1 MNLRR
6 KIVKNA
12 VYFQSGGPTSVI
24 NTSFLGVI
32 KKYQEN
38 DEVDVLYGSKYGIQG
53 LIDDN
58 LILIDKNKDY
68 SSLSKIPGAIL
79 GSARV
84 KLSNEFDKTYYQILD
99 TLKKHSIEY
108 IFINGGND
116 SMDTGNKLLSFL
128 KKENYKCQVVGIC
141 KTIDNDLEEMDFS
154 PGFPSAVNYIVKSIM
169 EISLDTRSYKKGR
182 VTIVETMGRD
192 AGWLCASSFLANDF
206 GYGPDL
212 IYLPEVNFNVNNFL
226 EDVKKVYQEQGRVL
240 VCVSEA
246 LKDNRGNYIF
256 NDNSK
261 LDSFGHT
268 QLGSISK
275 TLCDIVKEK
284 LNYPT
289 RAIEFNLMQRC
300 SSHIQSKLDT
310 KVALECGEN
319 AYNFALDKKSG
330 VICVRIDN
338 GKINYRIENFEK
350 IANRIRRVPLEFISE
365 EGNGL
370 SKKGKE
376 YFEFFKDDSLK
387 IDIPEDLKGVTNG
400 KNS

>member
-1 MNLRR
+1 M
-6 KIVKNA
+6 KNA
-12 VYFQSGGPTSVI
+12 VYLQSGGPTSVI

-32 KKYQEN
+32 KKYQDN
-38 DEVDVLYGSKYGIQG
+38 DEVDILYGSKYGIQG
-53 LIDDN
+53 LIDDK

-84 KLSNEFDKTYYQILD
+84 QLSNEYDQTYYRILD

-108 IFINGGND
+108 VFINGGND

-128 KKENYKCQVVGIC
+128 KKVNYKCQVVGIC

-154 PGFPSAVNYIVKSIM
+154 PGFPSAVNYIVKTIM
-169 EISLDTRSYKKGR
+169 ELSLDTRSYKKGR

-192 AGWLCASSFLANDF
+192 AGWLCASSVLACDF

-212 IYLPEVNFNVNNFL
+212 IYLPEVSFDTDRFL
-226 EDVKKVYQEQGRVL
+226 EDVKRVYLKQKRVL
-240 VCVSEA
+240 ICVSEA
-246 LKDNRGNYIF
+246 LKDQSGNYIF

-275 TLCDIVKEK
+275 TLCNIVKEK

-289 RAIEFNLMQRC
+289 RAIEFNLMQRS
-300 SSHIQSKLDT
+300 SSHIQSKKDL
-310 KVALECGEN
+310 KVALECGKH
-319 AYNFALDKKSG
+319 AFDYALKDKSG
-330 VICVRIDN
+330 VVCINIDN
-338 GKINYRIENFEK
+338 KKIKYRIKEFDK
-350 IANRIRRVPLEFISE
+350 IANRIRRVPLDYINE

-370 SKKGKE
+370 SLKGKE
-376 YFEFFKDDSLK
+376 YFEFFKDESLK
-387 IDIPEDLKGVTNG
+387 IDIPEDLKGVTDG